1 MIFEAKGFI
10 FCTQQEEPTGR
21 GQCSYEFVESASYTN
36 FDMLKDFIC
45 DFVDHKVVIQWFDG
59 EELLEDHLR
68 ELGLPTNLLIKEY
81 NGECLINRDAVKMD
95 SIRDVLQ
102 RLQMGFNENVT
113 EDWDIKFF
121 RYG

>member
-1 MIFEAKGFI
+1 
-10 FCTQQEEPTGR
+10 
-21 GQCSYEFVESASYTN
+21 
-36 FDMLKDFIC
+36 MLKNFIC
-45 DFVDHKVVIQWFDG
+45 DFVDHKVVIQWFDD
-59 EELLEDHLR
+59 EELLEDHLG

-81 NGECLINRDAVKMD
+81 NGECLINRDVVNMD